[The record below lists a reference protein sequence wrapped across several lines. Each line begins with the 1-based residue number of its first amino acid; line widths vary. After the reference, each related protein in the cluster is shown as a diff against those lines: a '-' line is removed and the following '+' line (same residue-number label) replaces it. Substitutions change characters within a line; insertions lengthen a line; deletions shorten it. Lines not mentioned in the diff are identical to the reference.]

1 MCASTFLVFYF
12 VLNCASSLSSFAAQ
26 TTPAASI
33 NKTFGLKIID
43 FFFSFSHIYAYSP
56 LVHLPNTSNLSLKIL
71 LPSNYPSFREWR
83 SWVPFIWE
91 NRKFWLENE
100 MVNSR
105 HSVWKPSE
113 NMGCDLRRC
122 NFSTPLSQFS

>member
-1 MCASTFLVFYF
+1 MFASTFLVFYF
-12 VLNCASSLSSFAAQ
+12 VVNCTSSLSSFAAQ

-33 NKTFGLKIID
+33 NKTFRLKIID
-43 FFFSFSHIYAYSP
+43 FFFQLQSYLRILATCTSSIIHLICPSKFCHHQTIRP
-56 LVHLPNTSNLSLKIL
+56 LESRDPRYL
-71 LPSNYPSFREWR
+71 
-83 SWVPFIWE
+83 PFIWE

-113 NMGCDLRRC
+113 NMGCDLR
-122 NFSTPLSQFS
+122 